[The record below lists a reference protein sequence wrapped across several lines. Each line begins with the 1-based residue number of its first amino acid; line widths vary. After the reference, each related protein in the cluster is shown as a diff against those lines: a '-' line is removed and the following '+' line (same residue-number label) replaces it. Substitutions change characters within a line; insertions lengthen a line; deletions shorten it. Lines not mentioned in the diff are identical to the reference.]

1 MHRKDKNK
9 TQKQFPKNI
18 QIMCRLSLMAF
29 FPPLIVNTDV
39 AEGYKYFSLISWWAL
54 PAVSIVGFG
63 PEGKTRINTFDSFV
77 FSVLR
82 DFVDFDNF

>member
-1 MHRKDKNK
+1 MQTELDG
-9 TQKQFPKNI
+9 
-18 QIMCRLSLMAF
+18 F
-29 FPPLIVNTDV
+29 FFFFPLIVNTDV

-54 PAVSIVGFG
+54 SAASTLGFG

-82 DFVDFDNF
+82 DFVDFGKF